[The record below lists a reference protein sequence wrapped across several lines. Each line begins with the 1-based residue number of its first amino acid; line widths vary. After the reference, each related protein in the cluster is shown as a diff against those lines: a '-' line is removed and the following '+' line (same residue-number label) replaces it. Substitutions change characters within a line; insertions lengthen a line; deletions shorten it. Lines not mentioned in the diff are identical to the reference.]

1 MTLNDAFDLY
11 QQLVL
16 SSSSKRGI
24 TTEMGRWQHHIAPF
38 LGNMPLDG
46 VKNVQIMQLRKVLE
60 EKSLS
65 PQSVYHCLSLVRRVL
80 RRAVEWELYAG
91 PVPVF
96 RMPKFDNRRLRFLSE
111 AEAAYLLQNLS
122 SRSEL
127 WHDITKFALYTGLR
141 AGEIYGLMPYHV
153 DIAIRSVKIYDTKN
167 TLSRVIPLNDIALNI
182 VEKYYRHSVQS
193 LPLFNHNGELPAAHY
208 KVFRCAIKAC
218 GFNRGIKDRRERVCF
233 HTLRHTFA
241 SWLVQKGYPLAM
253 VGTLLGHKDI
263 KMTMRYA
270 HLAPDQERQA
280 VSALPCLE
288 KSACW
293 KYG

>member
-38 LGNMPLDG
+38 LGNIPLDG

-263 KMTMRYA
+263 K
-270 HLAPDQERQA
+270 
-280 VSALPCLE
+280 
-288 KSACW
+288 
-293 KYG
+293 

>member
-1 MTLNDAFDLY
+1 
-11 QQLVL
+11 
-16 SSSSKRGI
+16 
-24 TTEMGRWQHHIAPF
+24 
-38 LGNMPLDG
+38 
-46 VKNVQIMQLRKVLE
+46 
-60 EKSLS
+60 
-65 PQSVYHCLSLVRRVL
+65 
-80 RRAVEWELYAG
+80 
-91 PVPVF
+91 
-96 RMPKFDNRRLRFLSE
+96 
-111 AEAAYLLQNLS
+111 
-122 SRSEL
+122 
-127 WHDITKFALYTGLR
+127 
-141 AGEIYGLMPYHV
+141 MPYHV

-270 HLAPDQERQA
+270 HLAPNQARLA
-280 VSALPCLE
+280 VSSLPNFGENPIELCN
-288 KSACW
+288 KKNS
-293 KYG
+293 G

>member
-24 TTEMGRWQHHIAPF
+24 TTEMGRWQYHIAPF
-38 LGNMPLDG
+38 LGNIPLDG

-270 HLAPDQERQA
+270 HLAPDQARQA

>member
-24 TTEMGRWQHHIAPF
+24 TTETGRWQHHIAPF

-141 AGEIYGLMPYHV
+141 AGKIYGLMPYHV

-270 HLAPDQERQA
+270 HLAPDQARQA

>member
-38 LGNMPLDG
+38 LGNIPLDG

-193 LPLFNHNGELPAAHY
+193 LPLFNHNGELPTAHY

-270 HLAPDQERQA
+270 HLAPDQARQA